1 MDVLIL
7 KRGDG
12 RMYVWTDRRM
22 KGRMKTRMD
31 ERIVY
36 IGERKKGST
45 ERKLE
50 NTLAR
55 QLLHL
60 VRTQEKLNNKFWEEL
75 MSTFL

>member
-1 MDVLIL
+1 MEEWMFERI
-7 KRGDG
+7 
-12 RMYVWTDRRM
+12 DRRM

-45 ERKLE
+45 ESKLE
-50 NTLAR
+50 NILGR

-60 VRTQEKLNNKFWEEL
+60 IRIQVKLGNKFWEEL
-75 MSTFL
+75 IVYFPLIRHGP